1 MILDILWSTG
11 SPSKFLTLKLQ
22 EKRETT
28 LLLPLRLFLKL
39 PHGWRNRVLFSGTQL
54 SKKQKPGFQHW
65 LSLQRAVGPCAG
77 LCLSLAS
84 VTTPTTNCVSPRDW
98 LSHLGYRVPPSCTRN
113 CQLWRPTC
121 STLPSFPKSR
131 PPGSSHGLLPPSHR
145 PTPRVPASFPALL
158 FKPRRGGPRK
168 RVGPPRGP
176 APCSSLRR
184 RRPE

>member
-39 PHGWRNRVLFSGTQL
+39 PHGWRNRVFFSGTQL

-77 LCLSLAS
+77 LSLSGLCDHTYHQLCVPKGLTVPFGLSGSPILHQKLPAL
-84 VTTPTTNCVSPRDW
+84 TPYVLYPPLLPKVPSAWVQPRTAP
-98 LSHLGYRVPPSCTRN
+98 SQPPSN
-113 CQLWRPTC
+113 SK
-121 STLPSFPKSR
+121 ST
-131 PPGSSHGLLPPSHR
+131 GLLPR
-145 PTPRVPASFPALL
+145 PAL
-158 FKPRRGGPRK
+158 
-168 RVGPPRGP
+168 
-176 APCSSLRR
+176 
-184 RRPE
+184 